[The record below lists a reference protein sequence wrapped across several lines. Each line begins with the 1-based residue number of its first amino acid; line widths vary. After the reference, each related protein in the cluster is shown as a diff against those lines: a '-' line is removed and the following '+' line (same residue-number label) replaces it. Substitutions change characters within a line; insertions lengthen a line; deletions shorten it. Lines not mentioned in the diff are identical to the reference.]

1 MKELRM
7 STPKDITDFSVNTD
21 VEAEANIE
29 SQYWVTMREAL
40 ERLESNKDFQ
50 KVVLDGYF
58 KDFAINQTSLLA
70 MDYIRREG
78 TRSEVMERLVAISN
92 LQDFFMTIS
101 QLGTTTTED
110 DEVEE

>member
-1 MKELRM
+1 M

-21 VEAEANIE
+21 IEAEANIE
-29 SQYWVTMREAL
+29 NQYWVTMRDAL

-78 TRSEVMERLVAISN
+78 TRPEVMERLVAISN

-101 QLGTTTTED
+101 QLGSTAED
-110 DEVEE
+110 DEAEDEG

>member
-1 MKELRM
+1 M
-7 STPKDITDFSVNTD
+7 STPETITDFSVNTD
-21 VEAEANIE
+21 LEAEAAVE
-29 SQYWVTMREAL
+29 SRYWVDMRNAL

-58 KDFAINQTSLLA
+58 KDFAINQTSLLS

-78 TRSEVMERLVAISN
+78 ARPQVMERLVAISS

-101 QLGTTTTED
+101 QLGAPVEDEESED
-110 DEVEE
+110 DSTEE